1 MLELNIKKIKIII
14 SNKQEA
20 NIKKFKFYYR
30 DKEIEKTRDILIY
43 GSLLHHQRKKIS
55 RD

>member
-1 MLELNIKKIKIII
+1 MLELNIKKTKIII

-30 DKEIEKTRDILIY
+30 DKEIEIAERHIDLWFTLR
-43 GSLLHHQRKKIS
+43 HQRKKIS